1 MSNIG
6 YHTRLYKDNNV
17 KVTGGAFGGAI
28 DRDTVERLVK
38 LMREH
43 DLDCNGDPLQD

>member
-1 MSNIG
+1 MATLDQPATI
-6 YHTRLYKDNNV
+6 TL
-17 KVTGGAFGGAI
+17 A
-28 DRDTVERLVK
+28 TVHNLLLDIIARQVRVETRLVK